1 MPPIPALR
9 VSGRRAEIPSA
20 TASAR
25 SQALE
30 TRIVARS
37 ASGSLRA
44 ASVSAPIA
52 TSLPPPSFASAS
64 PPALVSPK
72 PSSRSA
78 GRVARKIPNPIAT
91 RLAPI
96 CSATPRAFGS
106 TLSRRTMPPS
116 LPTPPELHQLV
127 YPLGGQVDAVRPG
140 WSVRDDCLVAEGDT
154 ILRLARRFEA
164 TLLGEEVTAS
174 APNPR
179 GKAGGVE
186 RLSGRVLEDV
196 WAHGK
201 HLVLGF
207 GEVSL
212 HSHLGMS
219 GGWHFYPPR
228 SRWRRPRSS
237 AWAVLSGGG
246 WDAVQ
251 FGGPTLQ
258 LGPTARVR
266 RNPQLT
272 RLGPDVLAA
281 DFDPEAAIAAMRAD
295 PTRGL
300 GDALLDQ
307 HLVAG
312 IGNIFKSEACYAAR
326 VDPWRPI
333 GDLSDEELRKV
344 LVAARE
350 QMLSAVER
358 GDRHRFRIYKRRQ
371 SVCPSCRGPVSSRG
385 QGDANRTTYWC
396 PRCQG

>member
-1 MPPIPALR
+1 
-9 VSGRRAEIPSA
+9 
-20 TASAR
+20 
-25 SQALE
+25 
-30 TRIVARS
+30 
-37 ASGSLRA
+37 
-44 ASVSAPIA
+44 
-52 TSLPPPSFASAS
+52 
-64 PPALVSPK
+64 
-72 PSSRSA
+72 
-78 GRVARKIPNPIAT
+78 
-91 RLAPI
+91 
-96 CSATPRAFGS
+96 
-106 TLSRRTMPPS
+106 
-116 LPTPPELHQLV
+116 
-127 YPLGGQVDAVRPG
+127 
-140 WSVRDDCLVAEGDT
+140 VAEGDT

-179 GKAGGVE
+179 GRAAGIE

-237 AWAVLSGGG
+237 AWAVLSGGD
-246 WDAVQ
+246 WEAVQ

-258 LGPTARVR
+258 LGATARVR
-266 RNPQLT
+266 RDPQLT
-272 RLGPDVLAA
+272 RLGPDILGAE
-281 DFDPEAAIAAMRAD
+281 FDPDAVIAGLRSD
-295 PTRGL
+295 PSRGL

-326 VDPWRPI
+326 VDPWRAI
-333 GDLSDEELRKV
+333 GDLTDEELRKV
-344 LVAARE
+344 LFAARA
-350 QMLSAVER
+350 QMLAAVEA
-358 GDRHRFRIYKRRQ
+358 GGRHRFKIYKRRQ

-396 PRCQG
+396 PRCQS

>member
-1 MPPIPALR
+1 
-9 VSGRRAEIPSA
+9 
-20 TASAR
+20 
-25 SQALE
+25 
-30 TRIVARS
+30 
-37 ASGSLRA
+37 
-44 ASVSAPIA
+44 
-52 TSLPPPSFASAS
+52 
-64 PPALVSPK
+64 
-72 PSSRSA
+72 
-78 GRVARKIPNPIAT
+78 
-91 RLAPI
+91 
-96 CSATPRAFGS
+96 
-106 TLSRRTMPPS
+106 
-116 LPTPPELHQLV
+116 
-127 YPLGGQVDAVRPG
+127 
-140 WSVRDDCLVAEGDT
+140 VAEGDT

-174 APNPR
+174 APSPR
-179 GKAGGVE
+179 GKAAGIE
-186 RLSGRVLEDV
+186 RLSGRTLEDV

-237 AWAVLSGGG
+237 AWAVLAGGG

-272 RLGPDVLAA
+272 RLGPDVLGTG
-281 DFDPEAAIAAMRAD
+281 FDPDAVIAAMRAD

-326 VDPWRPI
+326 IDPWRTI
-333 GDLSDEELRKV
+333 GDLSDGELREV
-344 LVAARE
+344 LLAARE

-358 GDRHRFRIYKRRQ
+358 GDRHRFKIYKRRQ

-396 PRCQG
+396 PRCQS

>member
-1 MPPIPALR
+1 
-9 VSGRRAEIPSA
+9 
-20 TASAR
+20 
-25 SQALE
+25 
-30 TRIVARS
+30 
-37 ASGSLRA
+37 
-44 ASVSAPIA
+44 
-52 TSLPPPSFASAS
+52 
-64 PPALVSPK
+64 
-72 PSSRSA
+72 
-78 GRVARKIPNPIAT
+78 
-91 RLAPI
+91 
-96 CSATPRAFGS
+96 
-106 TLSRRTMPPS
+106 
-116 LPTPPELHQLV
+116 
-127 YPLGGQVDAVRPG
+127 
-140 WSVRDDCLVAEGDT
+140 VAEGDT

-164 TLLGEEVTAS
+164 TLLGEEVTAA

-179 GKAGGVE
+179 GKAARIEQLGG
-186 RLSGRVLEDV
+186 RTLEEV

-219 GGWHFYPPR
+219 GGWHFYRPR
-228 SRWRRPRSS
+228 ARWRRPRSS

-258 LGPTARVR
+258 VGPTARVR

-272 RLGPDVLAA
+272 RLGPDILAA
-281 DFDPEAAIAAMRAD
+281 GFDPDAVIPALRAD

-312 IGNIFKSEACYAAR
+312 IGNIFKSEACFAAR
-326 VDPWRPI
+326 VDPWRPV
-333 GDLSDEELRKV
+333 GELSDEELRAV
-344 LVAARE
+344 LLAARE

-358 GDRHRFRIYKRRQ
+358 GDRHRFQIYKRRQ

-396 PRCQG
+396 PRCQS